1 MTFQVA
7 ICTGHGNLTMTI
19 SISLTELG
27 DASLINRA
35 PLGLIP
41 FCKLGL
47 AALPIALLSLTT
59 VVDPAEA
66 QLSGDYQTPQE
77 RDLYNTVPGNND
89 KGTILDA
96 TNPMDLMNRLRRS
109 TAMDDA
115 TVPSDAID
123 AALKALELESSEA
136 SANQP

>member
-1 MTFQVA
+1 
-7 ICTGHGNLTMTI
+7 MTI

-41 FCKLGL
+41 LCKLGL

-59 VVDPAEA
+59 VVDRAEA

>member
-1 MTFQVA
+1 
-7 ICTGHGNLTMTI
+7 MTI

-35 PLGLIP
+35 PLGLNP

-59 VVDPAEA
+59 VVDRAEA

-123 AALKALELESSEA
+123 AALKAQELERSEA

>member
-1 MTFQVA
+1 
-7 ICTGHGNLTMTI
+7 MTI

-35 PLGLIP
+35 PLGLHILR
-41 FCKLGL
+41 KLGL

-96 TNPMDLMNRLRRS
+96 TNPMDLMNRLQRS

-115 TVPSDAID
+115 TAPSDAID

>member
-1 MTFQVA
+1 
-7 ICTGHGNLTMTI
+7 MTI

-35 PLGLIP
+35 PLGLNP
-41 FCKLGL
+41 LCKLGL

-59 VVDPAEA
+59 VVDRAEA

-96 TNPMDLMNRLRRS
+96 TNPMELMNRLRRS

>member
-1 MTFQVA
+1 
-7 ICTGHGNLTMTI
+7 MTI

-35 PLGLIP
+35 PLGLHILR
-41 FCKLGL
+41 KLGL

-59 VVDPAEA
+59 VVDRAEA

>member
-1 MTFQVA
+1 
-7 ICTGHGNLTMTI
+7 MTI

-35 PLGLIP
+35 PLGLHTLR
-41 FCKLGL
+41 KLGW

-115 TVPSDAID
+115 TAPSDAID

>member
-1 MTFQVA
+1 
-7 ICTGHGNLTMTI
+7 MTI

-35 PLGLIP
+35 PLGLNP
-41 FCKLGL
+41 LCKLGL

-115 TVPSDAID
+115 TAPSDAID

>member
-1 MTFQVA
+1 
-7 ICTGHGNLTMTI
+7 MTI

-35 PLGLIP
+35 PLGLHTLS
-41 FCKLGL
+41 KLGL

-115 TVPSDAID
+115 TAPSDAID

>member
-1 MTFQVA
+1 
-7 ICTGHGNLTMTI
+7 MTI

-35 PLGLIP
+35 PLGLNP
-41 FCKLGL
+41 FCKLVL

-59 VVDPAEA
+59 VVDRAEA

>member
-1 MTFQVA
+1 
-7 ICTGHGNLTMTI
+7 MTI

-35 PLGLIP
+35 PLGLNP
-41 FCKLGL
+41 FRKLGL

-59 VVDPAEA
+59 VVDRAEA

>member
-1 MTFQVA
+1 
-7 ICTGHGNLTMTI
+7 MTI

-27 DASLINRA
+27 DASLISRA
-35 PLGLIP
+35 PLGLNP
-41 FCKLGL
+41 LCKLGL

-59 VVDPAEA
+59 VVDRAEA

>member
-1 MTFQVA
+1 LTFQVA

>member
-1 MTFQVA
+1 
-7 ICTGHGNLTMTI
+7 MTI

-35 PLGLIP
+35 PLGLNP
-41 FCKLGL
+41 LCKLGL

-59 VVDPAEA
+59 VVDRAEA
-66 QLSGDYQTPQE
+66 QLSADYQTPQE

-115 TVPSDAID
+115 TAPSDAID

>member
-1 MTFQVA
+1 
-7 ICTGHGNLTMTI
+7 MTI

-35 PLGLIP
+35 PLGLHILRT
-41 FCKLGL
+41 LGL
-47 AALPIALLSLTT
+47 VALPIALLSLTT
-59 VVDPAEA
+59 VVDRAEA

-115 TVPSDAID
+115 TAPSDAID

-136 SANQP
+136 SVNQP

>member
-1 MTFQVA
+1 
-7 ICTGHGNLTMTI
+7 MTI

-35 PLGLIP
+35 PLGLHTLS
-41 FCKLGL
+41 KLGL

-115 TVPSDAID
+115 TDPSDAID

>member
-1 MTFQVA
+1 
-7 ICTGHGNLTMTI
+7 MTI

-27 DASLINRA
+27 DASLINRV
-35 PLGLIP
+35 PLGLHVLR
-41 FCKLGL
+41 KLGL

-59 VVDPAEA
+59 VVDPAKA

-115 TVPSDAID
+115 TAPSDAID

>member
-1 MTFQVA
+1 
-7 ICTGHGNLTMTI
+7 MTI

-35 PLGLIP
+35 PLGFNP

-59 VVDPAEA
+59 VVDRAEA

-115 TVPSDAID
+115 TAPSDAID

>member
-1 MTFQVA
+1 
-7 ICTGHGNLTMTI
+7 MTI

-35 PLGLIP
+35 PLGLHILR
-41 FCKLGL
+41 KLGL

-115 TVPSDAID
+115 TAPSDAID

>member
-1 MTFQVA
+1 
-7 ICTGHGNLTMTI
+7 MTI

-35 PLGLIP
+35 PLGLNP
-41 FCKLGL
+41 LCKLGL
-47 AALPIALLSLTT
+47 AALPIALLSLIT
-59 VVDPAEA
+59 VVDRAEA
-66 QLSGDYQTPQE
+66 QLSGDYQIPQE

>member
-1 MTFQVA
+1 
-7 ICTGHGNLTMTI
+7 MTI

-35 PLGLIP
+35 PLGLHTLR
-41 FCKLGL
+41 KLGL

-59 VVDPAEA
+59 VVDRADA

-115 TVPSDAID
+115 TAPSDAID

>member
-1 MTFQVA
+1 
-7 ICTGHGNLTMTI
+7 MTI

-35 PLGLIP
+35 PLGLNP
-41 FCKLGL
+41 FRKLGL

-59 VVDPAEA
+59 VVDRAEA

-115 TVPSDAID
+115 TAPSDAID

>member
-1 MTFQVA
+1 
-7 ICTGHGNLTMTI
+7 MTI
-19 SISLTELG
+19 SISLAELG

-35 PLGLIP
+35 PLGLNP

-59 VVDPAEA
+59 VVDRAEA

-115 TVPSDAID
+115 TAPSDAID

>member
-1 MTFQVA
+1 
-7 ICTGHGNLTMTI
+7 MTI

-35 PLGLIP
+35 PLGLHILR
-41 FCKLGL
+41 KLGL

-59 VVDPAEA
+59 VVDRAEA

-115 TVPSDAID
+115 TAPSDAID

>member
-1 MTFQVA
+1 
-7 ICTGHGNLTMTI
+7 MTI

-35 PLGLIP
+35 PLGLNP
-41 FCKLGL
+41 LCKLGL

-59 VVDPAEA
+59 VVDRAEA

-115 TVPSDAID
+115 TDPSDAID

>member
-1 MTFQVA
+1 
-7 ICTGHGNLTMTI
+7 MTI

-35 PLGLIP
+35 PLALHILR
-41 FCKLGL
+41 KLGL

-59 VVDPAEA
+59 VVDRAEA

>member
-1 MTFQVA
+1 
-7 ICTGHGNLTMTI
+7 MTI

-35 PLGLIP
+35 PLGLNP
-41 FCKLGL
+41 LCKLGL

-59 VVDPAEA
+59 VVDRAEA

>member
-1 MTFQVA
+1 
-7 ICTGHGNLTMTI
+7 MTI

-35 PLGLIP
+35 PLGLHTLR
-41 FCKLGL
+41 KLVL

-59 VVDPAEA
+59 VVDRAEA

-115 TVPSDAID
+115 TAPSDAID

>member
-1 MTFQVA
+1 
-7 ICTGHGNLTMTI
+7 MTI

-35 PLGLIP
+35 PLGLNLL
-41 FCKLGL
+41 CKLGL

-115 TVPSDAID
+115 TAPSDAID

>member
-1 MTFQVA
+1 
-7 ICTGHGNLTMTI
+7 MTI
-19 SISLTELG
+19 SISLAELG

-35 PLGLIP
+35 PLGLHP
-41 FCKLGL
+41 LCKLGL

-59 VVDPAEA
+59 VVDRAEA

-115 TVPSDAID
+115 TAPSDAID

>member
-1 MTFQVA
+1 
-7 ICTGHGNLTMTI
+7 MTI

-35 PLGLIP
+35 PLGLHTLR
-41 FCKLGL
+41 KLGL

-59 VVDPAEA
+59 VVDRAEA
-66 QLSGDYQTPQE
+66 QLSGDYQIPQE

-115 TVPSDAID
+115 TAPSDAID

>member
-1 MTFQVA
+1 
-7 ICTGHGNLTMTI
+7 MTI

-27 DASLINRA
+27 DASLINRV
-35 PLGLIP
+35 PLGLHILR
-41 FCKLGL
+41 KLGL

-59 VVDPAEA
+59 VVDRAEA

>member
-1 MTFQVA
+1 
-7 ICTGHGNLTMTI
+7 MTI
-19 SISLTELG
+19 SISLAELG

-35 PLGLIP
+35 PLGLNP
-41 FCKLGL
+41 LCKLGL

-59 VVDPAEA
+59 VVDRAEA
-66 QLSGDYQTPQE
+66 QLSGDYQIPQE
-77 RDLYNTVPGNND
+77 RDLFNTVPGNND
-89 KGTILDA
+89 QGTILDA

>member
-1 MTFQVA
+1 
-7 ICTGHGNLTMTI
+7 MTI

-35 PLGLIP
+35 PLGLHTLR
-41 FCKLGL
+41 KLGL

-59 VVDPAEA
+59 VVDRAEA

-115 TVPSDAID
+115 TAPSDAID

>member
-1 MTFQVA
+1 
-7 ICTGHGNLTMTI
+7 MTI

-35 PLGLIP
+35 PLDLNP
-41 FCKLGL
+41 LCKLGL

-59 VVDPAEA
+59 VVDRAEA

>member
-1 MTFQVA
+1 
-7 ICTGHGNLTMTI
+7 MTI

-35 PLGLIP
+35 PLGLHTLR
-41 FCKLGL
+41 KLGL

-59 VVDPAEA
+59 VVDRAEA

-115 TVPSDAID
+115 TAPSDAID
-123 AALKALELESSEA
+123 AALKALELQSSEA

>member
-1 MTFQVA
+1 
-7 ICTGHGNLTMTI
+7 MTI

-35 PLGLIP
+35 PLGLHTLR
-41 FCKLGL
+41 KLGL

-115 TVPSDAID
+115 TAPSDAID

>member
-1 MTFQVA
+1 
-7 ICTGHGNLTMTI
+7 MTI

-35 PLGLIP
+35 PLGLHTLR
-41 FCKLGL
+41 KLGL

-59 VVDPAEA
+59 VVDRAEA
-66 QLSGDYQTPQE
+66 QLSGNYQTPQE

-115 TVPSDAID
+115 TAPSDAID

>member
-1 MTFQVA
+1 
-7 ICTGHGNLTMTI
+7 MTI
-19 SISLTELG
+19 SISITELG

-35 PLGLIP
+35 PLGLNP

-59 VVDPAEA
+59 VVDRAEA

-77 RDLYNTVPGNND
+77 RDLSHPVPGNND

>member
-1 MTFQVA
+1 
-7 ICTGHGNLTMTI
+7 MTI
-19 SISLTELG
+19 SISLSELG

-35 PLGLIP
+35 PLGLHTLR
-41 FCKLGL
+41 KLGL

-115 TVPSDAID
+115 TAPSDAID

-136 SANQP
+136 SVNQP

>member
-1 MTFQVA
+1 
-7 ICTGHGNLTMTI
+7 MTI
-19 SISLTELG
+19 SISLSELG

-35 PLGLIP
+35 PLGLNP

-59 VVDPAEA
+59 VVDRAEA

-115 TVPSDAID
+115 TAPSDAID